1 MSITSFRHAQLGA
14 TFNGI
19 VVDSYGE
26 RISQFKS
33 IKYAQ
38 IPARFERAIPVTDDQ
53 FNGKTIDATKY
64 GCVAIARY
72 QEDEGMSKR
81 GTSLTTRRRP
91 RCPQAHVDVRHLLR
105 IPEDYGI
112 NEEPEDEF
120 ECLNLDITLPDNVA
134 SGKSLPVLIW
144 IYGMHAQVQ
153 RKQDCHGYPYTD
165 LSGSLTGG
173 SQAVTFCSAASGICG
188 IGTLCKGC

>member
-1 MSITSFRHAQLGA
+1 
-14 TFNGI
+14 
-19 VVDSYGE
+19 
-26 RISQFKS
+26 
-33 IKYAQ
+33 
-38 IPARFERAIPVTDDQ
+38 
-53 FNGKTIDATKY
+53 
-64 GCVAIARY
+64 
-72 QEDEGMSKR
+72 MSKR